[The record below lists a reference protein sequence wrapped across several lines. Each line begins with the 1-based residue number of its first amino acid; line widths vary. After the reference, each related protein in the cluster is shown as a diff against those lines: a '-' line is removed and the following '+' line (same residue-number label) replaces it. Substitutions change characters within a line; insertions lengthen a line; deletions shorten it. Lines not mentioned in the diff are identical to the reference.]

1 MRILSITAQKPCST
15 GSGVYLSE
23 LVREFAEKGHEQAV
37 VAGIY
42 DDDIVELPQGVAFHP
57 VYFKT
62 DKLPFPIT
70 GMSDEMP
77 YESTRYCDLTPD
89 MVEQFREAFLTKI
102 ETVVEELN
110 PDLILCHHLYLLT
123 AMVREHFPD
132 RKIYGFCHN
141 TDLRQMQKHGLEEN
155 YIKEKIRGLDRI
167 FVPQTA
173 QRDGVMEI
181 YDAEPSKITIVG
193 MGYNSKIFRPAD
205 IRKDDGVTR
214 LVFAGKIAEK
224 KGVMSLIRSLSY
236 LDYEK
241 EKIQVLLA
249 GSAGNETEY
258 GMICRLAKEAPYEV
272 VFLGRLEQQKLSEI
286 YNACD
291 IFVLP
296 SFFDGLPLT
305 VIEALACG
313 DRVVMTDLPGIREW
327 IGETVPGADVS
338 FVELPQMRNT
348 DEAVEDSLP
357 DFEKRLAE
365 TLRKSIEKGCTESA
379 DVSRISW
386 ANIAEEVL
394 R

>member
-1 MRILSITAQKPCST
+1 MII
-15 GSGVYLSE
+15 
-23 LVREFAEKGHEQAV
+23 
-37 VAGIY
+37 
-42 DDDIVELPQGVAFHP
+42 
-57 VYFKT
+57 
-62 DKLPFPIT
+62 
-70 GMSDEMP
+70 
-77 YESTRYCDLTPD
+77 
-89 MVEQFREAFLTKI
+89 
-102 ETVVEELN
+102 
-110 PDLILCHHLYLLT
+110 
-123 AMVREHFPD
+123 
-132 RKIYGFCHN
+132 
-141 TDLRQMQKHGLEEN
+141 
-155 YIKEKIRGLDRI
+155 
-167 FVPQTA
+167 
-173 QRDGVMEI
+173 
-181 YDAEPSKITIVG
+181 
-193 MGYNSKIFRPAD
+193 
-205 IRKDDGVTR
+205 

-258 GMICRLAKEAPYEV
+258 GTIRRLAEKAPYEV
-272 VFLGRLEQQKLSEI
+272 VFLGRLEQQRLSEI

-348 DEAVEDSLP
+348 DEAVEESLP
-357 DFEKRLAE
+357 DFEKRLAKALKE
-365 TLRKSIEKGCTESA
+365 SMEKGYTESA
-379 DVSRISW
+379 DVSQISW